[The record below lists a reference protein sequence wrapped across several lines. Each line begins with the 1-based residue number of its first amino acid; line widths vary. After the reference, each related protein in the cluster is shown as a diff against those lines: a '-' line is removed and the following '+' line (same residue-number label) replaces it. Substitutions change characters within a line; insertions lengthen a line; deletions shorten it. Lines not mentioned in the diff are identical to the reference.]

1 MDLNNND
8 AVAVAEE
15 VAAQPA
21 CDHEV
26 VDMLTE
32 IRDMTKKELIW
43 QRVSSSALLVLVLAL
58 IIIGV
63 NVIPKAV
70 VAIQNVSEVAQV
82 AIDSLHEID
91 VMVSDVTNTS
101 QNVNKVIEDNA
112 VPLSDA
118 VNNMSN
124 VDFDGLNKAIADLQD
139 TVGPMASFF
148 NKFR

>member
-21 CDHEV
+21 GDHEV
-26 VDMLTE
+26 VEMLTE
-32 IRDMTKKELIW
+32 IRDMTRKELIW

-101 QNVNKVIEDNA
+101 RNVNKVIEDNA

-118 VNNMSN
+118 VDNMSN
-124 VDFDGLNKAIADLQD
+124 VDFEGLNEAIADLKD
-139 TVGPMASFF
+139 TIGPMASFF

>member
-21 CDHEV
+21 GDHEV

>member
-8 AVAVAEE
+8 VVAVAEE
-15 VAAQPA
+15 VAAQPSG
-21 CDHEV
+21 DQEV
-26 VDMLTE
+26 VDILTE
-32 IRDMTKKELIW
+32 IRDMTKRELIW